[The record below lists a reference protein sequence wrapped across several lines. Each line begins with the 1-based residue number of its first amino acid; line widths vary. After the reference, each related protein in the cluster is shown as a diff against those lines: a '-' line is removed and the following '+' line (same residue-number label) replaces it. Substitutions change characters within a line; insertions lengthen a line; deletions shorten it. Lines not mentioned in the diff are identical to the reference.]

1 MLDLH
6 RASAGSGKTYTLA
19 KKYIWYLITVS
30 VEGSP
35 RRLRTDAELAESARH
50 ILAVTF
56 TNKATGEMQ
65 QRIVDKLFELAVRQ
79 PEWATAPDGTA
90 RIKSPDYMDDFV
102 NGLKVGPER
111 VAAVCRKALAL
122 LLENYSDFKVSTIDS
137 FFQLVLRTFA
147 YESDLNDTY
156 QVELDS
162 EFLSQVGV
170 DGALEEIDA
179 SPDDRNTPYWIRQLM
194 DRADAKWNIFT
205 RQYSGSSSFSNA
217 VNPYEDFVK
226 SVNRLENEE
235 YKLIRDEMERYFAGN
250 PDFIALYED
259 LAARYESPVR
269 DAFMALRKECRAIR
283 ALLPADMLT
292 ASSRTDVGKFVSRVK
307 KIADAPA
314 REWKREPDTRL
325 SEFIAPSYLEKNKM
339 AEALAAAGENS
350 ERIRL
355 SVEKAASALSRFIAE
370 WSSPDYRHW
379 RLYAVNLP
387 YLALFSI
394 VERKRREYLQDT
406 NSVELGETSMILR
419 SVIGDSDAPFIYE
432 RLGTYLDHFLIDEFQ
447 DTSRLQWENL
457 RPLLEES
464 MSRDN
469 DNLIIGDAKQ
479 SIYRFRNADPSLITT
494 VVPEQFGDSV
504 RTLGD
509 RPEENTNY
517 RSLPGIVRFNN
528 SFFSY
533 LVSRLDREAVL
544 EPDRRRMFGPL
555 YANVAQ
561 TPFKKDTG
569 GYVEVILPG
578 RDQADFNGYVAARV
592 PEMVAGLCAR
602 GYRQR
607 DIAVLVGTGLEG
619 ESIIRAF
626 VEYNARTEDP
636 AAEIRFVSEQSLKI
650 AASPAVRIVLG
661 VLENMAR
668 GFNPEINP
676 EEERLRKG
684 VGNWTEMESGFKF
697 YSMGRQDMTMAEL
710 LDSFLAERPDMG
722 AVTDMLDSLQSLAIP
737 ALVEAVVA
745 RFVPDDVRRE
755 NAVYLAAFQDIVLE
769 YCDSHPTDLGSFLKW
784 WERKSLSASIS
795 SPEDTDA
802 VQVLTIHKSKGLEYD
817 CVIIPFAKW
826 NMADHLS
833 PRKKEWRW
841 VRPEMISH
849 PAMELPPYIPVE
861 TSSMLETT
869 SHCGLLYGYYD
880 MVRMDSLNSAYV
892 GFTRAGREL
901 YIFCPAKG
909 VAPEI
914 EPAPAKKG
922 KKVKDLSD
930 GGAEYF
936 EMGRYLADFL
946 TGLGERPEDESI
958 APDARLD
965 AETVGFASRVSDS
978 EPFVIRAG
986 ERVED
991 IRAMREES
999 LRRKEM
1005 NATGNRPRQSD
1016 ALPAKEPDLIDDY
1029 FSSVPQGDELRY
1041 CQGDVAEIINAAD
1054 VPEDGVEDLDPRS
1067 EGNIKHA
1074 VLARVK
1080 VPADLHASVRHL
1092 ALAGLMTP
1100 QLARQIEDDLAG
1112 QLARPTV
1119 ARWFDGTARVINERP
1134 ILKAGQVSRRPDRI
1148 LVYPDGH
1155 AEVVDYKF
1163 GKYDRSGKYRRQIAG
1178 YVRRLAATGMYTDV
1192 KGYLWYV
1199 NEDVIELV

>member
-65 QRIVDKLFELAVRQ
+65 QRIVDKLFELAMRQ
-79 PEWATAPDGTA
+79 AEWEHTPDGTA

-102 NGLKVGPER
+102 SALKVGPER

-250 PDFIALYED
+250 PDFIALYEG
-259 LAARYESPVR
+259 LAARYETPVR

-283 ALLPADMLT
+283 ALLTADMLA
-292 ASSRTDVGKFVSRVK
+292 ASSRTDVGKFVSRVI

-314 REWKREPDTRL
+314 REWKREPDPRL
-325 SEFIAPSYLEKNKM
+325 AYFIDPAYLEKNKM
-339 AEALAAAGENS
+339 AEALADVIES
-350 ERIRL
+350 EQIKI
-355 SVEKAASALSRFIAE
+355 SVAKAASALSRFITE
-370 WSSPDYRHW
+370 CSSPEYRHW

-533 LVSRLDREAVL
+533 LVSRLDREAAL
-544 EPDRRRMFGPL
+544 EPDRHRMFGPL

-561 TPFKKDTG
+561 TPFKKNAG
-569 GYVEVILPG
+569 GYVEVIFPG
-578 RDQADFNGYVAARV
+578 RDQTDFNGYVAARV
-592 PEMVAGLCAR
+592 PEIVASLCAR

-619 ESIIRAF
+619 ESIIRSF
-626 VEYNARTEDP
+626 VEYNARMDDP

-661 VLENMAR
+661 VLGNMAR
-668 GFNPEINP
+668 GFNPEINS

-697 YSMGRQDMTMAEL
+697 YSMGRQDRPMAEL
-710 LDSFLAERPDMG
+710 LDAFIAERPDMG
-722 AVTDMLDSLQSLAIP
+722 AVTEMLDSLQSLAIP

-745 RFVPDDVRRE
+745 RFVPDAARRE

-833 PRKKEWRW
+833 ISKKEWRW
-841 VRPEMISH
+841 VRPESISCSD
-849 PAMELPPYIPVE
+849 MKLPPYIPVE
-861 TSSMLETT
+861 TSSMLENT
-869 SHCGLLYGYYD
+869 SHSGLLYDYYD

-901 YIFCPAKG
+901 YIFSPAMN

-914 EPAPAKKG
+914 VPAPAKKS

-930 GGAEYF
+930 GGAKYY
-936 EMGRYLADFL
+936 EMGRYLVDFL
-946 TGLGERPEDESI
+946 KGLGERPEDESI
-958 APDARLD
+958 APDARLYACD
-965 AETVGFASRVSDS
+965 VRFAPRMSDS

-991 IRAMREES
+991 IKAMREES
-999 LRRKEM
+999 LRGKEKKS
-1005 NATGNRPRQSD
+1005 AGISPRQPD
-1016 ALPAKEPDLIDDY
+1016 ALPAKEPDLIGDY
-1029 FSSVPQGDELRY
+1029 CSSVPKGDELRY
-1041 CQGDVAEIINAAD
+1041 CQGDVVEIINAAD
-1054 VPEDGVEDLDPRS
+1054 VPEDGLEDLDPRS

-1092 ALAGLMTP
+1092 SLAGLMTP
-1100 QLARQIEDDLAG
+1100 QLARQIEDDLASR
-1112 QLARPTV
+1112 LSRPTV

-1163 GKYDRSGKYRRQIAG
+1163 GRYDRSGKYRRQIAG